1 MSPPFLGFYLSV
13 ERDNALRKND
23 IGREE
28 RSAGD
33 VAILIESSELA
44 LLNKEKIER
53 TMCPSE
59 GWTLQQ
65 EGTARVKLLW
75 WEHSLAH
82 SRNGTV
88 GRGAGTE

>member
-1 MSPPFLGFYLSV
+1 MSPPFLGFYLSA

-28 RSAGD
+28 RSAGE

-44 LLNKEKIER
+44 LLNKEKIEK
-53 TMCPSE
+53 TMCPLE
-59 GWTLQQ
+59 GRTLQQ

-75 WEHSLAH
+75 WERSLAH
-82 SRNGTV
+82 
-88 GRGAGTE
+88 